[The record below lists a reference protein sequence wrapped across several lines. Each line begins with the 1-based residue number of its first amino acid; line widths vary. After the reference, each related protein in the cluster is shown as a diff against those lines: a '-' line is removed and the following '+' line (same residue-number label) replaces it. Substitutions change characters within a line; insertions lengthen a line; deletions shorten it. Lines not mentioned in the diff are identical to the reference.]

1 MNRTKRNLELAAA
14 IISIVFGVILTL
26 GAIIVISSLNLAI
39 ADPSKYGISE
49 EQVGLLK
56 LSRTISYILIVISI
70 ALIVVASMLC
80 ISPKENP
87 RTGVYSNRFG
97 LGITLCIM
105 TGFMGVLEL
114 IGGQTIY
121 GLLILI
127 PCVLMIVS
135 LCLKHNDFQNASMV
149 YSPGMQ
155 FRPRVEEPKP
165 EQKDTFENND
175 NNVKPQ

>member
-14 IISIVFGVILTL
+14 IISIVLGVILTL
-26 GAIIVISSLNLAI
+26 GAIIAIASLNLAI
-39 ADPSKYGISE
+39 ADPSKYGFSE
-49 EQVGLLK
+49 VQVGILK
-56 LSRTISYILIVISI
+56 LTRTTSYILIVISI

-80 ISPKENP
+80 VSPKENP
-87 RTGVYSNRFG
+87 STGEYSNRFG
-97 LGITLCIM
+97 LGLTLTIM

-114 IGGQTIY
+114 TSGQTIY
-121 GLLILI
+121 GLLMLI
-127 PCVLMIVS
+127 PCILMIVS
-135 LCLKHNDFQNASMV
+135 LCLKHNDFQNASMD

-165 EQKDTFENND
+165 EQKDTFESND